1 MNTVTYVNSIYSF
14 CETTVHVVRVGHLC
28 RKTEGVDY
36 QNYSQDA
43 LQQLQAK
50 LKRKR
55 HRPHLVYDEPGLV
68 LDRGVL
74 QGMLGANASVSI
86 ADMTM

>member
-1 MNTVTYVNSIYSF
+1 MNTMTYVNSKYSF
-14 CETTVHVVRVGHLC
+14 CETTVHLVNVGHLC

-43 LQQLQAK
+43 LQQLQVK

-55 HRPHLVYDEPGLV
+55 HRPHLVYDEPGV
-68 LDRGVL
+68 LFGRADL

-86 ADMTM
+86 ADMTI